1 MVETHSRASLHI
13 MKRIIAILSIAFSLA
28 FIAGCNR
35 YDNIFEPNSQ
45 QDLAYSKTLDSID
58 SLITGFYYYD
68 FNDSIILPA
77 LEFYKENDSKRN
89 LWMQARCHY
98 LIGVLQFGEN
108 HVSEKAVKNL
118 VEALKILD
126 ENFDDS
132 KNVETHGRASQ
143 QRSKIHYVISKI
155 AFNFSDGSGC
165 KRLAAMGL
173 DCATQAHDTAWMA
186 RSCSN
191 LGMIYERLGKAGEGD
206 TAYMY
211 CDQGMRLADAD
222 RYPLERAYLENTYA
236 NCLRHSH
243 QYDSAIY
250 HFNMAK
256 SLINNDVLLY
266 HKTFLE
272 EAFVYYQKHDY
283 PTAIVELEVAFQTTD
298 HNIRNQSAAGL
309 ADCWEKIG
317 DTMKAAPYLSI
328 IKASNEKEI
337 VQRHHNTNAMPL
349 LNAYLQSID
358 KSDKSANIVWLIVII
373 FTASAVVVAF
383 YFIWKKRH
391 LNTIKDKDYE
401 ALRLKGRA
409 IFSDRHNNK
418 MERIRN
424 EFNAA
429 YPDALAKLSAAH
441 PDLSDTE
448 LDICILSFFS
458 FRLKETADIMHLK
471 ENTVAKYR
479 TAIKKKVQTD
489 DLEKIFH

>member
-1 MVETHSRASLHI
+1 MKSILLHI
-13 MKRIIAILSIAFSLA
+13 TLLLCALLA
-28 FIAGCNR
+28 SCT
-35 YDNIFEPNSQ
+35 Q
-45 QDLAYSKTLDSID
+45 HKTVITAPTSPEDAEYTRFLDSID
-58 SLITGFYYYD
+58 SIIEGFYYYD
-68 FNDSIILPA
+68 FNDSIIMQA
-77 LEFYKENDSKRN
+77 LEFYKENDSRRN

-108 HVSEKAVKNL
+108 HVSEKAAKNM

-132 KNVETHGRASQ
+132 DDFETFQETSL

-155 AFNFSDGSGC
+155 AFNFSNGSAC
-165 KRLAAMGL
+165 KRLATMGL
-173 DCATQAHDTAWMA
+173 DCATKANDTARMVL
-186 RSCSN
+186 SCSN
-191 LGMIYERLGKAGEGD
+191 LGIIYERMGKGGEGD

-211 CDQGMRLADAD
+211 CDQGMRLADAN

-250 HFNMAK
+250 HFNIAK
-256 SLINNDVLLY
+256 SLINKDILLY
-266 HKTFLE
+266 HKTYLE

-283 PTAIVELEVAFQTTD
+283 QTAIAELEVAFQTSD
-298 HNIRNQSAAGL
+298 HNIRHQSATGL
-309 ADCWEKIG
+309 ADCWEKVG

-328 IKASNEKEI
+328 MKASNEKDI
-337 VQRHHNTNAMPL
+337 VQRHYNTNAMPVL
-349 LNAYLQSID
+349 ESYL
-358 KSDKSANIVWLIVII
+358 KSLDETEKNGNNVWL
-373 FTASAVVVAF
+373 FAVVVIAVAAVAAV
-383 YFIWKKRH
+383 YYGWKKRH
-391 LNTIKDKDYE
+391 INTLKDKDYE
-401 ALRLKGRA
+401 TLRLKGRA

-429 YPDALAKLSAAH
+429 YPEALAKLSAAH

-448 LDICILSFFS
+448 LEICVLSFFS
-458 FRLKETADIMHLK
+458 FRLKETAEIMHLK

>member
-1 MVETHSRASLHI
+1 
-13 MKRIIAILSIAFSLA
+13 MKRVFAILSLA
-28 FIAGCNR
+28 LMAVLTGCTQKGFLSP
-35 YDNIFEPNSQ
+35 DANSPK
-45 QDLAYSKTLDSID
+45 DLAYSKTLDSID
-58 SLITGFYYYD
+58 SIIDNFCYYN

-77 LEFYKENDSKRN
+77 LEFYKENNSRHN
-89 LWMQARCHY
+89 LFMQARCHY
-98 LIGVLQFGEN
+98 LLGVLQFGEN
-108 HVSEKAVKNL
+108 HVSEKAAKNL

-126 ENFDDS
+126 ENFDNSDDF
-132 KNVETHGRASQ
+132 ETFQETSL

-155 AFNFSDGSGC
+155 AFNFSNGSGC
-165 KRLAAMGL
+165 KRFAMLGL

-191 LGMIYERLGKAGEGD
+191 LGIIYERMGKAGEGD

-283 PTAIVELEVAFQTTD
+283 PTAIAELEVAFQTTD

-309 ADCWEKIG
+309 ADCWEKVG

-328 IKASNEKEI
+328 LRISNEKEI

-349 LNAYLQSID
+349 LNAYLQSLDKPD
-358 KSDKSANIVWLIVII
+358 KSTNIVWLI
-373 FTASAVVVAF
+373 AVVAIAMTAIAAV
-383 YFIWKKRH
+383 YYWWKKRH

-401 ALRLKGRA
+401 ALQLKGRA

-424 EFNAA
+424 EFNAV
-429 YPDALAKLSAAH
+429 YPDALAKLRASY

-448 LDICILSFFS
+448 LEICVLSFFS
-458 FRLKETADIMHLK
+458 FRLKETAYIMHLK

-479 TAIKKKVQTD
+479 TSIKKKVKTD
-489 DLEKIFH
+489 DLETIFH

>member
-1 MVETHSRASLHI
+1 
-13 MKRIIAILSIAFSLA
+13 MKRFFAILPLFALLLLA
-28 FIAGCNR
+28 SCLQHPTEITAPTSSEDAEYTHF
-35 YDNIFEPNSQ
+35 
-45 QDLAYSKTLDSID
+45 LDSID
-58 SLITGFYYYD
+58 SIIEGFYYYD
-68 FNDSIILPA
+68 FNDSTILPA
-77 LEFYKENDSKRN
+77 LEFYQENDSKRN

-98 LIGVLQFGEN
+98 LIGALQFGEN
-108 HVSEKAVKNL
+108 HVSEQAAKNL

-155 AFNFSDGSGC
+155 AFNFSNGSVC
-165 KRLAAMGL
+165 KRLAMLGL

-191 LGMIYERLGKAGEGD
+191 LGIIYERMGKAGEGD

-211 CDQGMRLADAD
+211 CDQGMRLADKS

-250 HFNMAK
+250 HFNIAK

-266 HKTFLE
+266 HKTYLE

-283 PTAIVELEVAFQTTD
+283 QTAIAELEVAFQTPD
-298 HNIRNQSAAGL
+298 HNIRHQSATGL
-309 ADCWEKIG
+309 ADCWEKVG
-317 DTMKAAPYLSI
+317 DTMKAAPYFSI
-328 IKASNEKEI
+328 MKASNEKDI
-337 VQRHHNTNAMPL
+337 VQRHYNTNAMPVL
-349 LNAYLQSID
+349 ESYL
-358 KSDKSANIVWLIVII
+358 KSLDETEKNGNNVWLI
-373 FTASAVVVAF
+373 AVVVIAMATVAAV
-383 YFIWKKRH
+383 YYGWKKRH
-391 LNTIKDKDYE
+391 LNTLKDKDYE
-401 ALRLKGRA
+401 TLRLKGRA

-429 YPDALAKLSAAH
+429 YPEALAKLSAAH
-441 PDLSDTE
+441 PELSDTE
-448 LDICILSFFS
+448 LDICVLSFFS
-458 FRLKETADIMHLK
+458 FRLKETSEIMHLR

-479 TAIKKKVQTD
+479 TAIKKKVKTD
-489 DLEKIFH
+489 DLETIFH

>member
-1 MVETHSRASLHI
+1 
-13 MKRIIAILSIAFSLA
+13 MKRIVVILSIAFSLA

-35 YDNIFEPNSQ
+35 CDNIFEPNSNSP
-45 QDLAYSKTLDSID
+45 QDIAYSKTLDSID
-58 SLITGFYYYD
+58 SIVEGFYYYD

-77 LEFYKENDSKRN
+77 LEFYKENDSRRN

-108 HVSEKAVKNL
+108 HVSEKAAKNM

-126 ENFDDS
+126 EDFDDYLL
-132 KNVETHGRASQ
+132 H
-143 QRSKIHYVISKI
+143 SKIHYVISKI
-155 AFNFSDGSGC
+155 AFNFSNGSAC
-165 KRLAAMGL
+165 KRLATMGL
-173 DCATQAHDTAWMA
+173 DCATQANDTAWMA

-191 LGMIYERLGKAGEGD
+191 LGIIYERMGKAGEGD

-211 CDQGMRLADAD
+211 CDQGMRLADAN

-250 HFNMAK
+250 HFNIAK
-256 SLINNDVLLY
+256 SLINNDILLY
-266 HKTFLE
+266 HKTYLE

-283 PTAIVELEVAFQTTD
+283 QTAIAELEVAFQTSD
-298 HNIRNQSAAGL
+298 HNIRHQSATGL
-309 ADCWEKIG
+309 ADCWEKVG

-328 IKASNEKEI
+328 MKASNEKDI
-337 VQRHHNTNAMPL
+337 VQRHHNTNAMPVL
-349 LNAYLQSID
+349 ESYL
-358 KSDKSANIVWLIVII
+358 KSLDETEKNGNNVWLI
-373 FTASAVVVAF
+373 AVVVIAMAAVAAV
-383 YFIWKKRH
+383 YYGWKKRH
-391 LNTIKDKDYE
+391 INTLKDKDYE
-401 ALRLKGRA
+401 NLRLKGRA

-429 YPDALAKLSAAH
+429 YPEALAKLSAAH
-441 PDLSDTE
+441 PELSDTE
-448 LDICILSFFS
+448 LDICVLSFFS
-458 FRLKETADIMHLK
+458 FRLKETSEIMHLR

-479 TAIKKKVQTD
+479 TAIKKKVKTD
-489 DLEKIFH
+489 DLETIFVKNTLQLKK

>member
-1 MVETHSRASLHI
+1 
-13 MKRIIAILSIAFSLA
+13 MKRFFAILPLFALLLLLS
-28 FIAGCNR
+28 CT
-35 YDNIFEPNSQ
+35 Q
-45 QDLAYSKTLDSID
+45 HKTVITAPTSSEDAEYTRFLNSID
-58 SLITGFYYYD
+58 SIIEGFYYYD

-77 LEFYKENDSKRN
+77 LEFYKENDSRRN

-108 HVSEKAVKNL
+108 HVSEKAAKNL

-132 KNVETHGRASQ
+132 DGFETFQETSL

-155 AFNFSDGSGC
+155 AFNFSNGSVC
-165 KRLAAMGL
+165 KRLATMGL
-173 DCATQAHDTAWMA
+173 DCATKANDTAWMA

-191 LGMIYERLGKAGEGD
+191 LGMIYERMGKAGEGD

-211 CDQGMRLADAD
+211 CDQGMLLADAS

-283 PTAIVELEVAFQTTD
+283 PTAIAELEVAFQTPD
-298 HNIRNQSAAGL
+298 HNIRHQSATGL
-309 ADCWEKIG
+309 ADCWEKVG

-337 VQRHHNTNAMPL
+337 VQRHHNTNAMPV
-349 LNAYLQSID
+349 LNAYLQSLD

-418 MERIRN
+418 MERIRV

-441 PDLSDTE
+441 PDLNDTE

-458 FRLKETADIMHLK
+458 FRLKETAEIMHLK

>member
-1 MVETHSRASLHI
+1 MFACFASCSHNADFLI
-13 MKRIIAILSIAFSLA
+13 PDA
-28 FIAGCNR
+28 
-35 YDNIFEPNSQ
+35 NSP
-45 QDLAYSKTLDSID
+45 QDLSYSKTLDSID
-58 SLITGFYYYD
+58 SIVEGFYYYD
-68 FNDSIILPA
+68 FNDSIIMPA
-77 LEFYKENDSKRN
+77 LEFYKGNDSRRN

-108 HVSEKAVKNL
+108 HVSEKAAKNM

-132 KNVETHGRASQ
+132 DDFETFQETSL

-155 AFNFSDGSGC
+155 AFNFSNGSAC
-165 KRLAAMGL
+165 KRLATMGL
-173 DCATQAHDTAWMA
+173 DCATQANDTAWMA

-191 LGMIYERLGKAGEGD
+191 LGIIYERMGKAGEGD

-211 CDQGMRLADAD
+211 CDQGMRLADAN

-250 HFNMAK
+250 HFNIAK
-256 SLINNDVLLY
+256 SLINNDILLY
-266 HKTFLE
+266 HKTYLE

-283 PTAIVELEVAFQTTD
+283 QTAIAELEVAFQTSD

-309 ADCWEKIG
+309 ADCWEKVG

-328 IKASNEKEI
+328 LRASNEKE
-337 VQRHHNTNAMPL
+337 VVERHHNTNAMPVL
-349 LNAYLQSID
+349 ESYL
-358 KSDKSANIVWLIVII
+358 KSLDETEKNGNNVWLI
-373 FTASAVVVAF
+373 AVVVIAMAAVAAV
-383 YFIWKKRH
+383 YYGWKKRH
-391 LNTIKDKDYE
+391 LNTLKDKDYE
-401 ALRLKGRA
+401 TLRLKGRA

-429 YPDALAKLSAAH
+429 YPEALAKLSAVH
-441 PDLSDTE
+441 PELSDTE
-448 LDICILSFFS
+448 LDICVLSFFS
-458 FRLKETADIMHLK
+458 FRLKETSEIMHLR

-479 TAIKKKVQTD
+479 TAIKKKVKTD
-489 DLEKIFH
+489 DLETIFH

>member
-1 MVETHSRASLHI
+1 
-13 MKRIIAILSIAFSLA
+13 MKRIIAILSIAFFLA
-28 FIAGCNR
+28 FIASCDH
-35 YDNIFEPNSQ
+35 YDNFREPNSNSP
-45 QDLAYSKTLDSID
+45 QDLAYAKTLDSID

-68 FNDSIILPA
+68 FNDTIVLPA
-77 LEFYKENDSKRN
+77 FEYYKENNSRRN

-98 LIGVLQFGEN
+98 LIGALQFGEN
-108 HVSEKAVKNL
+108 HVSEKAAKHL

-126 ENFDDS
+126 ENFDDF
-132 KNVETHGRASQ
+132 Q
-143 QRSKIHYVISKI
+143 LRSKIYYINSRI
-155 AFNFSDGSGC
+155 AFNFSNGSAC

-250 HFNMAK
+250 HFNIAK

-266 HKTFLE
+266 HKTYLE

-283 PTAIVELEVAFQTTD
+283 PTAIAELEVAFQTTD

-309 ADCWEKIG
+309 ADCWEKVG

-429 YPDALAKLSAAH
+429 YPDALAKLRASY

-448 LDICILSFFS
+448 LEICVLSFFS

>member
-1 MVETHSRASLHI
+1 
-13 MKRIIAILSIAFSLA
+13 MKRIIAILSIAFFLA
-28 FIAGCNR
+28 FIASCDH
-35 YDNIFEPNSQ
+35 YDNFREPNSNSP
-45 QDLAYSKTLDSID
+45 QDLAYAKTLDSID

-68 FNDSIILPA
+68 FNDTIVLPA
-77 LEFYKENDSKRN
+77 FEYYKENNSRRN

-98 LIGVLQFGEN
+98 LIGALQFGEN
-108 HVSEKAVKNL
+108 HVSEKAAKHL

-126 ENFDDS
+126 ENFDDF
-132 KNVETHGRASQ
+132 Q
-143 QRSKIHYVISKI
+143 LRSKIYYINSRI
-155 AFNFSDGSGC
+155 AFNFSDGSAC
-165 KRLAAMGL
+165 KRFAMLGL
-173 DCATQAHDTAWMA
+173 DYATRANDTAWIA

-191 LGMIYERLGKAGEGD
+191 LGITYERLGKAGEGD

-211 CDQGMRLADAD
+211 CDQGMRLADAQ

-250 HFNMAK
+250 HFNIAK

-266 HKTFLE
+266 HKTYLE

-283 PTAIVELEVAFQTTD
+283 QTAITELEVAFQTPD
-298 HNIRNQSAAGL
+298 HNIRKQSVAGL

-317 DTMKAAPYLSI
+317 DTLKAAPYLSI

-358 KSDKSANIVWLIVII
+358 KSDKTANIVWLIVII

-391 LNTIKDKDYE
+391 FNTIKDKDYE

-429 YPDALAKLSAAH
+429 YPDALAKLRASY

-448 LDICILSFFS
+448 LEICVLSFFS

>member
-1 MVETHSRASLHI
+1 
-13 MKRIIAILSIAFSLA
+13 MKRFFAILPLFALLLLPCCMRQKTEITAPTSPEDAEYTH
-28 FIAGCNR
+28 FI
-35 YDNIFEPNSQ
+35 
-45 QDLAYSKTLDSID
+45 DSID
-58 SLITGFYYYD
+58 SIIDGFYYYD
-68 FNDSIILPA
+68 FNDSTILPA
-77 LEFYKENDSKRN
+77 LEFYQENDSKRN

-98 LIGVLQFGEN
+98 LIGALQFGEN
-108 HVSEKAVKNL
+108 HVSEKAAKNL

-126 ENFDDS
+126 ENFDDYLL
-132 KNVETHGRASQ
+132 H
-143 QRSKIHYVISKI
+143 SKIHYVISKI
-155 AFNFSDGSGC
+155 AFNFSNGSAC
-165 KRLAAMGL
+165 KRLATMGL
-173 DCATQAHDTAWMA
+173 DCATKANDTAWMA

-211 CDQGMRLADAD
+211 CDQGMLLADAS

-283 PTAIVELEVAFQTTD
+283 PTAIAELEVAFQTTD

-309 ADCWEKIG
+309 ADCWEKVG

-337 VQRHHNTNAMPL
+337 VQRHHNTNAMPV
-349 LNAYLQSID
+349 LNAYLQSLD
-358 KSDKSANIVWLIVII
+358 KSDKSANVVWLIVII

-424 EFNAA
+424 EFNTA
-429 YPDALAKLSAAH
+429 YPDAMAKLSAAH

-458 FRLKETADIMHLK
+458 FRLKETAEIMHLK

>member
-1 MVETHSRASLHI
+1 M
-13 MKRIIAILSIAFSLA
+13 
-28 FIAGCNR
+28 
-35 YDNIFEPNSQ
+35 
-45 QDLAYSKTLDSID
+45 
-58 SLITGFYYYD
+58 
-68 FNDSIILPA
+68 
-77 LEFYKENDSKRN
+77 
-89 LWMQARCHY
+89 
-98 LIGVLQFGEN
+98 
-108 HVSEKAVKNL
+108 
-118 VEALKILD
+118 
-126 ENFDDS
+126 
-132 KNVETHGRASQ
+132 
-143 QRSKIHYVISKI
+143 RSKIYYINSRI
-155 AFNFSDGSGC
+155 AFNFSDGSAC
-165 KRLAAMGL
+165 KRFAMLGL
-173 DCATQAHDTAWMA
+173 DYATRANDTAWIA

-191 LGMIYERLGKAGEGD
+191 LGITYERMGKAGEGD

-211 CDQGMRLADAD
+211 CDKGFIIADAQ

-243 QYDSAIY
+243 DYDSAIY
-250 HFNMAK
+250 HFNIAK

-266 HKTFLE
+266 HKTYLE

-283 PTAIVELEVAFQTTD
+283 QTAITELEVAFQTPY
-298 HNIRNQSAAGL
+298 HNIRKQSVAGL

-317 DTMKAAPYLSI
+317 DTLKAAPYLSML
-328 IKASNEKEI
+328 KTSNEKEI
-337 VQRHHNTNAMPL
+337 VDRHHNTNALPI
-349 LNAYLQSID
+349 LNAYLQSLD
-358 KSDKSANIVWLIVII
+358 KSDKSANVVWLIVII

-479 TAIKKKVQTD
+479 TAIKKKLEID
-489 DLEKIFH
+489 DLKKIFIP

>member
-1 MVETHSRASLHI
+1 MFACFASCSHNADFLI
-13 MKRIIAILSIAFSLA
+13 PDA
-28 FIAGCNR
+28 
-35 YDNIFEPNSQ
+35 NSP
-45 QDLAYSKTLDSID
+45 QDLSYSKTLDSID
-58 SLITGFYYYD
+58 SIVEGFYYYD
-68 FNDSIILPA
+68 FNDSIIMPA
-77 LEFYKENDSKRN
+77 LEFYKGNDSRRN

-108 HVSEKAVKNL
+108 HVSEKAAKNM

-132 KNVETHGRASQ
+132 DDFETFQETSL

-155 AFNFSDGSGC
+155 AFNFSNGSAC

-173 DCATQAHDTAWMA
+173 DCATQANDTAWMA

-191 LGMIYERLGKAGEGD
+191 LGIIYERMGKAGEGD

-211 CDQGMRLADAD
+211 CDQGMRLADAN

-250 HFNMAK
+250 HFNIAK
-256 SLINNDVLLY
+256 SLINNDILLY
-266 HKTFLE
+266 HKTYLE

-283 PTAIVELEVAFQTTD
+283 QTAIAELEVAFQTSD

-309 ADCWEKIG
+309 ADCWEKVG

-328 IKASNEKEI
+328 LRASNEKE
-337 VQRHHNTNAMPL
+337 VVERHHNTNAMPVL
-349 LNAYLQSID
+349 ESYL
-358 KSDKSANIVWLIVII
+358 KSLDETEKNGNNVWLI
-373 FTASAVVVAF
+373 AVVVIAMAAVAAV
-383 YFIWKKRH
+383 YYGWKKRH
-391 LNTIKDKDYE
+391 LNTLKDKDYE
-401 ALRLKGRA
+401 NLRLKGRA

-429 YPDALAKLSAAH
+429 YPEALAKLSAVH
-441 PDLSDTE
+441 PELSDTE
-448 LDICILSFFS
+448 LDICVLSFFS
-458 FRLKETADIMHLK
+458 FRLKETSEIMHLR

-479 TAIKKKVQTD
+479 TAIKKKVKTD
-489 DLEKIFH
+489 DLETIFH

>member
-1 MVETHSRASLHI
+1 MLKYLLHI
-13 MKRIIAILSIAFSLA
+13 TLALCALLS
-28 FIAGCNR
+28 CT
-35 YDNIFEPNSQ
+35 Q
-45 QDLAYSKTLDSID
+45 HKTVITAPASPEDAEYTRFLDSID
-58 SLITGFYYYD
+58 SIIEGFYYYD

-77 LEFYKENDSKRN
+77 LEFYQENDSRRN
-89 LWMQARCHY
+89 LCMQARCHY
-98 LIGVLQFGEN
+98 LIGALQFGEN
-108 HVSEKAVKNL
+108 HVSEQAAKNL

-126 ENFDDS
+126 ENFDDYLL
-132 KNVETHGRASQ
+132 H
-143 QRSKIHYVISKI
+143 SKIHYVISKI
-155 AFNFSDGSGC
+155 AFNFSNGSVC
-165 KRLAAMGL
+165 KRLATMGL
-173 DCATQAHDTAWMA
+173 DCATKANDTAWMA

-191 LGMIYERLGKAGEGD
+191 LGIIYERMGKAGEGD

-250 HFNMAK
+250 HFNIAK

-266 HKTFLE
+266 HKTYLE

-283 PTAIVELEVAFQTTD
+283 QTAITELEVAFQTPD
-298 HNIRNQSAAGL
+298 HNIRKQSVAGL

-317 DTMKAAPYLSI
+317 DTLKAAPYLSML
-328 IKASNEKEI
+328 KTSNEKEI
-337 VQRHHNTNAMPL
+337 VDRHHNTNALPI
-349 LNAYLQSID
+349 LNAYLQSLD
-358 KSDKSANIVWLIVII
+358 KSDKSANVVWLIVII

-424 EFNAA
+424 EFNTA
-429 YPDALAKLSAAH
+429 YPDAMAKLSAAH

-458 FRLKETADIMHLK
+458 FRLKETADIIHLK

>member
-1 MVETHSRASLHI
+1 
-13 MKRIIAILSIAFSLA
+13 MKRFFAILPLFALLLLPCCMRQKTEITAPTSSEDAEYTH
-28 FIAGCNR
+28 FI
-35 YDNIFEPNSQ
+35 
-45 QDLAYSKTLDSID
+45 DSID
-58 SLITGFYYYD
+58 SIIDGFYYYD
-68 FNDSIILPA
+68 FNDSTILPA
-77 LEFYKENDSKRN
+77 LEFYQENDSKRN

-98 LIGVLQFGEN
+98 LIGALQFGEN
-108 HVSEKAVKNL
+108 HVSEQAAKNL

-126 ENFDDS
+126 ENCDDYLL
-132 KNVETHGRASQ
+132 H
-143 QRSKIHYVISKI
+143 SKIHYVISKI
-155 AFNFSDGSGC
+155 AFNFSNGSAC

-173 DCATQAHDTAWMA
+173 DCATKANDTAWMA

-191 LGMIYERLGKAGEGD
+191 LGLIYERLGKAGEGD

-211 CDQGMRLADAD
+211 CDQGMRLADAN

-236 NCLRHSH
+236 NSLRHSH

-250 HFNMAK
+250 HFNIAK
-256 SLINNDVLLY
+256 SLISSDILLY

-283 PTAIVELEVAFQTTD
+283 PTAIAELEVAFQTTD

-309 ADCWEKIG
+309 ADCWEKVG

-349 LNAYLQSID
+349 LNAYLQSLD
-358 KSDKSANIVWLIVII
+358 KSDKSANVVWLIVIF

-429 YPDALAKLSAAH
+429 YPDAMAKLSAAH
-441 PDLSDTE
+441 PDLNDTE

-458 FRLKETADIMHLK
+458 FRLKETAEIMHLK

>member
-1 MVETHSRASLHI
+1 MFACFASCSHNADFLI
-13 MKRIIAILSIAFSLA
+13 PDA
-28 FIAGCNR
+28 
-35 YDNIFEPNSQ
+35 NSP
-45 QDLAYSKTLDSID
+45 QDLSYSKTLDSID
-58 SLITGFYYYD
+58 SIVEGFYYHD

-77 LEFYKENDSKRN
+77 LEFYKENDSRRN

-108 HVSEKAVKNL
+108 HVSEKAAKNM

-126 ENFDDS
+126 ENFDDYLL
-132 KNVETHGRASQ
+132 H
-143 QRSKIHYVISKI
+143 SKIHYVISKI
-155 AFNFSDGSGC
+155 AFNFSNGSAC

-173 DCATQAHDTAWMA
+173 DCATQANDTAWMA

-191 LGMIYERLGKAGEGD
+191 LGIIYERMGKAGEGD

-211 CDQGMRLADAD
+211 CDQGMRLADAN

-250 HFNMAK
+250 HFNIAK
-256 SLINNDVLLY
+256 SLINNDILLY
-266 HKTFLE
+266 HKTYLE
-272 EAFVYYQKHDY
+272 KAFVYYQKHDY
-283 PTAIVELEVAFQTTD
+283 QTAIAELEVAFQTSD

-309 ADCWEKIG
+309 ADCWEKVG

-328 IKASNEKEI
+328 LRASNEKE
-337 VQRHHNTNAMPL
+337 VVERHHNTNAMPVL
-349 LNAYLQSID
+349 ESYL
-358 KSDKSANIVWLIVII
+358 KSLDETEKNGNNVWLI
-373 FTASAVVVAF
+373 AVVLIAMATVAAV
-383 YFIWKKRH
+383 YYGWKKRH
-391 LNTIKDKDYE
+391 LNTLKDKDYE
-401 ALRLKGRA
+401 NLRLKGRA

-429 YPDALAKLSAAH
+429 YPEALAKLSAAH
-441 PDLSDTE
+441 PELSDTE
-448 LDICILSFFS
+448 LDICVLSFFS
-458 FRLKETADIMHLK
+458 FRLKETSEIMHLR

-479 TAIKKKVQTD
+479 TSIKKKVKTD
-489 DLEKIFH
+489 DLETIFH

>member
-1 MVETHSRASLHI
+1 
-13 MKRIIAILSIAFSLA
+13 MKRFFAILPLFALLLLPCCMRQKTEITAPTSPEDAEYTH
-28 FIAGCNR
+28 FI
-35 YDNIFEPNSQ
+35 
-45 QDLAYSKTLDSID
+45 DSID
-58 SLITGFYYYD
+58 SIIDGFYYYD
-68 FNDSIILPA
+68 FNDSTILPA
-77 LEFYKENDSKRN
+77 LEFYQENDSKRN

-98 LIGVLQFGEN
+98 LIGALQFGEN
-108 HVSEKAVKNL
+108 HVSEKAAKNL

-126 ENFDDS
+126 ERFDNSDDF
-132 KNVETHGRASQ
+132 ETFRETSLL
-143 QRSKIHYVISKI
+143 RCKIHYVNSKI
-155 AFNFSDGSGC
+155 AFNYSDGSGC
-165 KRLAAMGL
+165 KRIAMLGL
-173 DCATQAHDTAWMA
+173 NCATQARDTAWMA

-191 LGMIYERLGKAGEGD
+191 LGLIYERLGKAGEGD

-211 CDQGMRLADAD
+211 CDQGMLLADAS

-283 PTAIVELEVAFQTTD
+283 PTAIAELEVAFQTSD
-298 HNIRNQSAAGL
+298 HNIRKQSVAGL

-317 DTMKAAPYLSI
+317 DTLKAAPYLSML
-328 IKASNEKEI
+328 KTSNEKEI
-337 VQRHHNTNAMPL
+337 VDRHHNTNALPI
-349 LNAYLQSID
+349 LNAYLQSLD
-358 KSDKSANIVWLIVII
+358 KPDKTANIVWLIIII

-424 EFNAA
+424 EFNVA
-429 YPDALAKLSAAH
+429 YPDALAKVSAAH

-448 LDICILSFFS
+448 LEICVLSFFS
-458 FRLKETADIMHLK
+458 FRLKETAEIMHLK